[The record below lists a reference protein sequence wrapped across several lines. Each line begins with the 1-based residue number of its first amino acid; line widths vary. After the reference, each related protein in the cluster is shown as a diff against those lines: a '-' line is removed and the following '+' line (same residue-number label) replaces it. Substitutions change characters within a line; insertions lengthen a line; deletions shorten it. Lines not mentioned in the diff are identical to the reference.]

1 MTFYLIS
8 ISFLAFVAIYAL
20 MGVWAERKV
29 SALIQDRVGPVET
42 GKFGLIQT
50 FADIIKLLQKED
62 LIPTKADR
70 YLFILAPILVFTS
83 VFMGFAVLPFTPA
96 YVSSNI
102 NLGLFYFMAIVSIE
116 VVGIL
121 MAGWASNNKYAFYG
135 SIRSI
140 AQIVAYEIPAGVSVL
155 AGVML
160 YQTLNLQEI
169 AYEQGIYAKSDIY
182 FMGFMKV
189 NEWGGFLAYG
199 IFQAP
204 HLMIAAII
212 YFIAS
217 LAESNRAPFDLPE
230 AESELIA
237 GFHVEYS
244 GFKFG
249 ALFLAEYAMMFLT
262 SMVLVI
268 VFLGAWYS
276 PFPNIGSFKLAEYT
290 NGNFWGIFW
299 VVFKTL
305 ILVLAQMWVRWT
317 LPRFRA
323 DQLMNFCWK
332 ILIPASFI
340 CLFISAIWKL
350 YIL

>member
-1 MTFYLIS
+1 MIFYIIS
-8 ISFLAFVAIYAL
+8 ISLLAFVAVYAL
-20 MGVWAERKV
+20 MGVWAERKI

-62 LIPTKADR
+62 LVPATANKF
-70 YLFILAPILVFTS
+70 LFSLAPVLVFTS
-83 VFMGFAVLPFTPA
+83 VFMGFAVLPFSPD
-96 YVSSNI
+96 YISSNI
-102 NLGLFYFMAIVSIE
+102 NIGLFYFMAIISIE
-116 VVGIL
+116 VIGIL
-121 MAGWASNNKYAFYG
+121 MAGWASNNKYAFLG

-140 AQIVAYEIPAGVSVL
+140 AQIIAYEIPAGISVL
-155 AGVML
+155 AAVMM
-160 YQTLNLQEI
+160 YQSLNLQDI
-169 AYEQGIYAKSDIY
+169 AYQQGIYSSEKIY
-182 FMGFMKV
+182 FMGFWEV
-189 NEWGGFLAYG
+189 NNVGGIFSWG

-204 HLMIAAII
+204 HLFIAAII

-217 LAESNRAPFDLPE
+217 LAESNRTPFDIPE
-230 AESELIA
+230 AESELVA

-268 VFLGAWYS
+268 LFLGAWYS
-276 PFPNIGSFKLAEYT
+276 PLPNIASFELADYT
-290 NGNFWGIFW
+290 NGTFWGIFW
-299 VVFKTL
+299 ILIKTFL
-305 ILVLAQMWVRWT
+305 LVIVQMWVRWT

-332 ILIPASFI
+332 VLIPVSFF
-340 CLFISAIWKL
+340 CMFFSAFWKL
-350 YIL
+350 MVI